1 MSRQGSNQAFLY
13 LASASPRRREL
24 LRQLGLDF
32 EVMPAHIDESILPD
46 EGPAA
51 YVERVAMEK
60 GRAAWQALDRRDAPV
75 LAADTAVVLDGLILG
90 KPRDE
95 SDAADMLT
103 RLSGRAH
110 EVLTSVAV
118 LDGAREE
125 VVVNQTSV
133 CFRAIQ
139 PEEISGYWRSGE
151 PAGKAGGY
159 AIQGRGAVFIE
170 QIRGS
175 YSGVM
180 GLPLFETARLLAGF
194 GYRLLR

>member
-1 MSRQGSNQAFLY
+1 MNSGSEGRDFLY

-24 LRQLGLDF
+24 LCQLGLDF
-32 EVMPAHIDESILPD
+32 EVMPAHIDESILPG

-60 GRAAWQALDRRDAPV
+60 GRAAWPALDRRDAPV

-118 LDGAREE
+118 LYGAREE

-133 CFRAIQ
+133 RFRAIQ
-139 PEEISGYWRSGE
+139 PEEISAYWRSGE

-170 QIRGS
+170 EIRGS